1 MSQSLTGTMPEDASI
16 KTDLTPDGR
25 RLRSERSRKCIVD
38 ALIKL
43 IRGREVMPSAERVS
57 EAANVGLRTV
67 FRHFED
73 MDSLYQEVAEQIEAE
88 IQPLMQKPFTSTD
101 WREQV
106 LEMIERRAEVFEW
119 IMPFKVQANARLLHS
134 AFMQEKHRCAVEA
147 DMERLCCVVP
157 EQIRR
162 DDVLYSA
169 LCAAVSFDVWRR
181 LRDDQHKTPDEAK
194 QAMQRIVKALL
205 AES

>member
-1 MSQSLTGTMPEDASI
+1 MSQSLTGTMPDDGSI
-16 KTDLTPDGR
+16 RTDLSPDGR

-38 ALIKL
+38 ALTSL
-43 IRGREVMPSAERVS
+43 IRNREILPSAERVS

-73 MDSLYQEVAEQIEAE
+73 MDSLYQEVAEKIEAE
-88 IQPLMQKPFTSTD
+88 IQPLMQKPYASAD
-101 WREQV
+101 WREQI
-106 LEMIERRAEVFEW
+106 LEMIDRRAEVFEW
-119 IMPFKVQANARLLHS
+119 IMPFKVQANARLLQS

-157 EQIRR
+157 EEIRR

-169 LCAAVSFDVWRR
+169 LCAAISFDVWRR
-181 LRDDQHKTPDEAK
+181 LRNDQHKTPEEAK
-194 QAMQRIVKALL
+194 HAMQRMARALL
-205 AES
+205 AEC